1 MQTSE
6 TIDLTCDCPGLLL
19 SDEVVHLAFKA
30 VRDKFFFT
38 SHRILVQDK
47 QGITGK
53 RAEYKSLPYASIKV
67 LVKSEYSLRLEQ
79 RNLSS

>member
-6 TIDLTCDCPGLLL
+6 PIDLTCDCPGLLL

-67 LVKSEYSLRLEQ
+67 LVKIE
-79 RNLSS
+79 